1 MWERETKIKTCPA
14 CEGTGLAKGGPIGSE
29 SGGLSNKD
37 MEAVTFLAQGI
48 CLACR
53 GKGEVRV

>member
-1 MWERETKIKTCPA
+1 MWEKKILRKCPA
-14 CEGTGLAKGGPIGSE
+14 CKGTGLAE
-29 SGGLSNKD
+29 SGRVKSSGENFSQENLES
-37 MEAVTFLAQGI
+37 MMFLAQGI